1 MNYSQRSSQSS
12 VPRRGGSSLLNT
24 IGFVGLGTMGRP
36 MARNLVAAGHELV
49 VLCRNERHHAA
60 AAEVGARA
68 VDRVDE
74 LAEMDAVL
82 SIVQDSPDVLALAL
96 GENGLLA
103 RLRPGSLYIDLSTI
117 RPDAARSVHEVAA
130 QHGIDFLDA
139 PVSGGEAAAIEG
151 TLAIMVGGHATAV
164 ERARP
169 ILSALGS
176 AIVHVG
182 GPGTGQVVKAANQL
196 VVAGNLQ
203 VLAEAVAF
211 LEAHHTDLSA
221 ALEVIGSGLAGST
234 VLLRKRESVLAGE
247 YAPGFRLDLHHKDLG
262 IVADAARKHALGL
275 PTTAIVL
282 ALVAILVRR
291 GDGNLD
297 HSALVALSRELNK

>member
-1 MNYSQRSSQSS
+1 MNYSQRSAQSS

-82 SIVQDSPDVLALAL
+82 SIVQDSPDVLGLAL

-139 PVSGGEAAAIEG
+139 PVSGGVAPD
-151 TLAIMVGGHATAV
+151 HD
-164 ERARP
+164 
-169 ILSALGS
+169 
-176 AIVHVG
+176 
-182 GPGTGQVVKAANQL
+182 GQ
-196 VVAGNLQ
+196 G
-203 VLAEAVAF
+203 AF
-211 LEAHHTDLSA
+211 D
-221 ALEVIGSGLAGST
+221 
-234 VLLRKRESVLAGE
+234 
-247 YAPGFRLDLHHKDLG
+247 
-262 IVADAARKHALGL
+262 
-275 PTTAIVL
+275 
-282 ALVAILVRR
+282 
-291 GDGNLD
+291 
-297 HSALVALSRELNK
+297 